1 MSAHHD
7 TEDIEIQVVPEQEVP
22 DILPVM
28 PLKNF
33 VLFPQM
39 VAPLVITSDESKKLV
54 TDLSNRTPHFIAVLQ
69 RRDEIDEASMTRDDL
84 YRVGCVARL
93 IKTLN
98 FPDGSTHILV
108 EGLSRCELEDFITDE
123 EYPTAHYRMIKDVR
137 DESIELEALARSA
150 SEKFQQ
156 IVTMSPNMPDE
167 LTIAIFNMGEPSQLS
182 DLIATNLPIPL
193 ADRQKLL
200 ADNNAASRINTLL
213 EFLNREYEVLKLGNK
228 IQSKVNETFSK
239 TQREIYLREQLK
251 TIQQELG
258 EDDPVTAELLE
269 LEKKLDEA
277 RLPEEARKAAG
288 KELERLKAVPSASP
302 EHGVI
307 RTYLDVMAELPW
319 NQGTEDHLDITAA
332 RKILDKDHYGLDKV
346 KERILEYLSVL
357 KLKKDMK
364 GPILCLAGPPGVGKT
379 SLGRSVARAL
389 GREFVRMSLGGMHDE
404 AEIRGHRRTYI
415 GAMPGRIIESLR
427 RCGANNPVFML
438 DEIDKVGKDFRGDPA
453 SALLEVLDPEQNG
466 TFHDHYLDVQFDL
479 SKVMFITTAN
489 MLDTIPGALRDRME
503 VIRLPGYTLQEKV
516 QIARRYLVPKA
527 IAEHGLKKTHIKFTP
542 QVLEAIIG
550 GYTAEAGVRNLER
563 QIANICRKVARG
575 FAEGKNRP
583 VEVTPRKLKGFL
595 GPVKI
600 EKDVAENAAMP
611 GVVTGLAW
619 TPYGGDILFIE
630 ATRMAGKGGLI
641 LTGSLG
647 DVMKESAR
655 SALSYL
661 KSNAAT
667 FRLDEALFGNSDI
680 HIHVPAGATP
690 KDGPS
695 AGVAIALSILSML
708 LEAPVRPD
716 LAMTGEITLRGRVM
730 PVGGVKE
737 KVLAAARAGI
747 RHIMLPEKNKVDL
760 DEIPAEVKKKLT
772 FKTVKNIDQALRY
785 ALKLS
790 ESA

>member
-22 DILPVM
+22 DILPVI

-39 VAPLVITSDESKKLV
+39 VAPLVITSDESRKLV
-54 TDLSNRTPHFIAVLQ
+54 AALSNRTPHFIAVLQ
-69 RRDEIDEASMTRDDL
+69 RQDEIDEASMTKNDI

-108 EGLSRCELEDFITDE
+108 EGLSRCELEDLITDE
-123 EYPTAHYRMIKDVR
+123 EYPTAHYRMIEDQKD
-137 DESIELEALARSA
+137 DSIKLEALARNA

-156 IVTMSPNMPDE
+156 IVTMSPNIPDE

-182 DLIATNLPIPL
+182 DLIATNLPVSVP
-193 ADRQKLL
+193 DRQNLL
-200 ADNNAASRINTLL
+200 ADNNAASRIKTLM

-228 IQSKVNETFSK
+228 IQSKVNETFSR
-239 TQREIYLREQLK
+239 TQRDIYLREQLK

-269 LEKKLDEA
+269 LEKNLDEA
-277 RLPEEARKAAG
+277 ELPEEARKAAG
-288 KELERLKAVPSASP
+288 KELERLKTVPSASP

-319 NQGTEDHLDITAA
+319 NKGTEDHLDILAA
-332 RKILDKDHYGLDKV
+332 HKILDKDHYGLEKV

-364 GPILCLAGPPGVGKT
+364 GPILCLVGPPGVGKT
-379 SLGRSVARAL
+379 SLGKSVARAL

-415 GAMPGRIIESLR
+415 GSMPGRIIENLR
-427 RCGANNPVFML
+427 RCGTNNPVFML

-453 SALLEVLDPEQNG
+453 SALLEVLDPEQNS
-466 TFHDHYLDVQFDL
+466 TFTDHYLDVQFDL

-489 MLDTIPGALRDRME
+489 MLDTIPGPLRDRME

-527 IAEHGLKKTHIKFTP
+527 VAEHGLKRTQIKFP
-542 QVLEAIIG
+542 KIVLESIIS

-563 QIANICRKVARG
+563 QIANVSRKVARG
-575 FAEGKNRP
+575 FAEGKNRT

-600 EKDVAENAAMP
+600 DKDVAENAAMP

-655 SALSYL
+655 AALSYL
-661 KSNAAT
+661 KSNAST
-667 FRLDEALFGNSDI
+667 FKLDEELFARSDI

-708 LEAPVRPD
+708 LDKPVRPD
-716 LAMTGEITLRGRVM
+716 LAMTGEITLRGRVI

-760 DEIPAEVKKKLT
+760 DEIPVDVKKKLT
-772 FKTVKNIDQALRY
+772 FKPVKNIDQALRY

-790 ESA
+790 EE